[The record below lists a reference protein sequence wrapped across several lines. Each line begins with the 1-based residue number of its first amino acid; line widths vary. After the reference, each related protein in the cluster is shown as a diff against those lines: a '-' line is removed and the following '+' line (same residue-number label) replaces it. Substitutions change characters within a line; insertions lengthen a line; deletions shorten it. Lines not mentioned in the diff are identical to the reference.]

1 MKRLVNLNLTNTT
14 ADGTYGF
21 LRNTTITV
29 PLKYLSN
36 FRRPLKMILNYSK
49 VESKVRKTK
58 YCLLLVLG
66 VANSVA
72 LYVLFLLSKTEN
84 YIFLSSL
91 YQQMITINFQSFLS
105 KDLKDQSVLIISF
118 VVIQTI
124 WRNKE
129 ANNRTRWTLYTQMV
143 VGLWLSQKSW

>member
-1 MKRLVNLNLTNTT
+1 
-14 ADGTYGF
+14 
-21 LRNTTITV
+21 
-29 PLKYLSN
+29 
-36 FRRPLKMILNYSK
+36 MILNYSK

-124 WRNKE
+124 
-129 ANNRTRWTLYTQMV
+129 
-143 VGLWLSQKSW
+143 